1 MTVYYILI
9 HAILPLMQWHS
20 RFNCKFIPRL
30 PVDKSI
36 GAKKLGD
43 LKLQYCFFQFL
54 VQICCLGHITLIFKF
69 LSPLTPQKNVHL
81 NAFYFKKEFS

>member
-1 MTVYYILI
+1 MLFSKIISYLFKMTVYYILI

-43 LKLQYCFFQFL
+43 LTTIL
-54 VQICCLGHITLIFKF
+54 F
-69 LSPLTPQKNVHL
+69 LSIFGSDLLFRPHNI
-81 NAFYFKKEFS
+81 NF